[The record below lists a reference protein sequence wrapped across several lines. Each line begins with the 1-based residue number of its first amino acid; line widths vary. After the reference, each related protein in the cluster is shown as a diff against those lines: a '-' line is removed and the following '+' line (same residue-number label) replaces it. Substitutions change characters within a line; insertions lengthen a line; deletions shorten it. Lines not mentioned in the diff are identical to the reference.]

1 MTTTFYLVRH
11 GLTSHT
17 GHRLTGWM
25 EGVHLTEAGERQ
37 AEAAG
42 ERLAKVPL
50 KAVYSSPIDRTLET
64 AEVIARRHGLRVR
77 KRKGIGEV
85 HYGKWTNKPFRSL
98 TKTKLWKVVQTHPS
112 GARFPDGETLWET
125 QTRALADLEKL
136 RQAHPRQKICCVSH
150 ADVIKLVTAHYLGMH
165 IDLFQRIDIS
175 PGSIT
180 VLSLGDY
187 GPRVHAVNAVPVV
200 QVGR

>member
-25 EGVHLTEAGERQ
+25 EGVHLTEDGEKQ
-37 AEAAG
+37 AEAAA

-50 KAVYSSPIDRTLET
+50 KAVYSSPIDRTVET
-64 AEVIARRHGLRVR
+64 AGFIARRQGLKVK

-85 HYGKWTNKPFRSL
+85 HYGKWTNKPFKSL
-98 TKTKLWKVVQTHPS
+98 TNTKLWQVVQHYPS
-112 GARFPDGETLWET
+112 GARFPDGETLRET
-125 QTRALADLEKL
+125 QTRALEDIEKL
-136 RQAHPRQKICCVSH
+136 RLAHPKHKICCVSH
-150 ADVIKLVTAHYLGMH
+150 ADVIKLITAHYLGMH

-180 VLSLGDY
+180 VISLGDF
-187 GPRVHAVNAVPVV
+187 GPRVRAVNSVP
-200 QVGR
+200 QPQAGR

>member
-25 EGVHLTEAGERQ
+25 EGVHLTEAGQQQ
-37 AEAAG
+37 AEAAA
-42 ERLAKVPL
+42 ERLSKVPL
-50 KAVYSSPIDRTLET
+50 KAIYSSPIDRTFET
-64 AEVIARRHGLRVR
+64 AEFIARRHKLRVK

-85 HYGKWTNKPFRSL
+85 HYGKWTNRPFKSL
-98 TKTKLWKVVQTHPS
+98 TNTKLWRVVQHYPS

-125 QTRALADLEKL
+125 QTRAVGDIEKL
-136 RQAHPRQKICCVSH
+136 REAHPKDKICCVSH

-180 VLSLGDY
+180 VVSIGDF
-187 GPRVHAVNAVPVV
+187 GPRVHAVNSVPTPK
-200 QVGR
+200 VGR

>member
-25 EGVHLTEAGERQ
+25 EGVHLTEAGQKQ
-37 AEAAG
+37 AEAAAD
-42 ERLAKVPL
+42 RLAKVPL
-50 KAVYSSPIDRTLET
+50 KAIYSSPIDRTVET
-64 AEVIARRHGLRVR
+64 AEFIARRHNLRVR

-85 HYGKWTNKPFRSL
+85 HYGKWTNRPFKSL
-98 TKTKLWKVVQTHPS
+98 VNTKLWRVVQHYPS
-112 GARFPDGETLWET
+112 GARFPDGETLLET
-125 QTRALADLEKL
+125 QARALADIEKL
-136 RQAHPRQKICCVSH
+136 RTAHPKDKICCTSH
-150 ADVIKLVTAHYLGMH
+150 ADVIKLITAHYLGMH

-180 VLSLGDY
+180 VLSIGDY
-187 GPRVHAVNAVPVV
+187 GPRVHAVNIVPLPEE
-200 QVGR
+200 GR

>member
-25 EGVHLTEAGERQ
+25 EGVHLTEEGRRQ
-37 AEAAG
+37 AEAAA

-50 KAVYSSPIDRTLET
+50 KAVYSSPIDRTVQT
-64 AEVIARRHGLRVR
+64 AEPIARRHNLRVR

-85 HYGKWTNKPFRSL
+85 HYGKWTNRPFKSL
-98 TKTKLWKVVQTHPS
+98 VNTKLWRVVQHYPS
-112 GARFPDGETLWET
+112 GARFPDGETLLET
-125 QTRALADLEKL
+125 QARALEDIEKL
-136 RQAHPRQKICCVSH
+136 RAAHPKDKICVVSH
-150 ADVIKLVTAHYLGMH
+150 ADVIKLITAHYLGMH
-165 IDLFQRIDIS
+165 IDLFQRIDVA

-180 VLSLGDY
+180 VFSIGDY
-187 GPRVHAVNAVPVV
+187 GPRVHAINSVPLP
-200 QVGR
+200 QEGR